1 MRILENYSLE
11 ALNTFGF
18 RVNARYFAEASSVED
33 LREAVHFAC
42 QKNLPV
48 VPLGGGS
55 NLILSGDQEALFVH
69 VNICDKE
76 VVSRGDELVRVTAGA
91 GENWHEFVRWTLGER
106 AFGLENLSLI
116 PGNVGAA
123 PIQNI
128 GAYGVEIKDFLHSLD
143 ALDMKSGELKT
154 FSLADCQFGY
164 RDSIFKHSARDRFI
178 ITFVEFALDAK
189 LSPRLAYGRLQEE
202 VEQRSEGSPDAFV
215 ISEAVC
221 DIRME
226 KLPDPRVL
234 GNAGSFFKNPVVG
247 ESLLKKLQADYPDI
261 VAFPFE
267 GRWKLAAGW
276 LIDRAGLK
284 GFRQGAVGTFNNQA
298 LVLVNH
304 GGAVPEDLLGLAQ
317 YIQDVVRDRFG
328 VELEMEPR
336 VY

>member
-18 RVNARYFAEASSVED
+18 RVNARYFAEVGSIGD
-33 LREAVHFAC
+33 LHEAIAFANL
-42 QKNLPV
+42 KKLPV

-55 NLILSGDQEALFVH
+55 NLVLSSDQEALFIH
-69 VNICDKE
+69 VNILGKKIISREAGC
-76 VVSRGDELVRVTAGA
+76 VSVTAGA
-91 GENWHEFVRWTLGER
+91 GENWHGFVRWTLGER

-128 GAYGVEIKDFLHSLD
+128 GAYGVEIKDYFQSLE
-143 ALDMKSGELKT
+143 ALDIQSGELKC
-154 FSLADCQFGY
+154 FSLEDCQFGY
-164 RDSIFKHSARDRFI
+164 RDSIFKQSARDHFI
-178 ITFVEFALDAK
+178 ITSVTFALDANW
-189 LSPRLAYGRLQEE
+189 LPRLSYGHLQQE
-202 VEQRSEGSPDAFV
+202 VERRSNKHPDAFA
-215 ISEAVC
+215 ISDVVC
-221 DIRME
+221 DIRRE
-226 KLPDPRVL
+226 KLPDPSEL
-234 GNAGSFFKNPVVG
+234 GNAGSFFKNPLVD
-247 ESLLKKLQADYPDI
+247 EALLKKMQTDYPDI
-261 VAFPFE
+261 VAYPFE

-284 GFRQGAVGTFNNQA
+284 GFRQGSVGTYHKQA

-304 GGAVPEDLLGLAQ
+304 GGAEPDDLLRLARH
-317 YIQDVVRDRFG
+317 IRAVVHDQFG